1 MAGKLSDLRAG
12 LAKNLGTIPG
22 LRVAQLVPE
31 QVNPPVAVLTRSTVN
46 YHLDMRGG
54 LTEWQMQVQL
64 VAGRMAD
71 QQAQRTI
78 DAWLDWD
85 GDYSVRRAIESDQTL
100 DHPPN
105 RRQRVPRRRRQRDR
119 LRLGGERAKFRVI
132 GPRVVAGVEP
142 GGTLEL
148 SPDEAHWLI
157 EAGHL
162 ERIATK
168 RKSAPAAKAADAGV
182 TDSEIDPSEGG
193 NVQDRSH

>member
-1 MAGKLSDLRAG
+1 MGAS
-12 LAKNLGTIPG
+12 
-22 LRVAQLVPE
+22 
-31 QVNPPVAVLTRSTVN
+31 
-46 YHLDMRGG
+46 M
-54 LTEWQMQVQL
+54 
-64 VAGRMAD
+64 
-71 QQAQRTI
+71 
-78 DAWLDWD
+78 
-85 GDYSVRRAIESDQTL
+85 
-100 DHPPN
+100 
-105 RRQRVPRRRRQRDR
+105 
-119 LRLGGERAKFRVI
+119 AKFRVI